1 MFSGIVSNIGKITL
15 FDKIKYQIGIESNL
29 NNFQI
34 GESICCGGICLTVA
48 KKNKNQFFCNLSSET
63 INKTNLMFK
72 HVGDLINLE
81 RSLKVGS
88 EISGH
93 FVFGH
98 VDGITTVKK
107 ITNIQDSIVISCMT
121 SDDIAKFLMDK
132 CSISI
137 DGVSLTVNDVRN
149 NVFSVSIIPHT
160 WENTTLKILKENDKV
175 NTEIDMLARYVF
187 KAIGKL

>member
-1 MFSGIVSNIGKITL
+1 MFSGIISNIGKITL
-15 FDKIKYQIGIESNL
+15 FDKIKYQIGIESSL
-29 NNFQI
+29 KNFQI

-63 INKTNLMFK
+63 IKKTNLSFK
-72 HVGDLINLE
+72 QVGDLINLE

-107 ITNIQDSIVISCMT
+107 ITNIQDSIVISFMT
-121 SDDIAKFLMDK
+121 NNYISKFLIDK

-137 DGVSLTVNDVRN
+137 DGVSLTVNDVQN
-149 NVFSVSIIPHT
+149 NEFSVSIIPHT
-160 WENTTLKILKENDKV
+160 WENTTLKILKEKDKV

-187 KAIGKL
+187 KAIGKS

>member
-1 MFSGIVSNIGKITL
+1 M
-15 FDKIKYQIGIESNL
+15 
-29 NNFQI
+29 
-34 GESICCGGICLTVA
+34 
-48 KKNKNQFFCNLSSET
+48 
-63 INKTNLMFK
+63 
-72 HVGDLINLE
+72 
-81 RSLKVGS
+81 KVGS

-107 ITNIQDSIVISCMT
+107 ITNIQDSIVISFMT
-121 SDDIAKFLMDK
+121 SDYIAKFLIDK

-137 DGVSLTVNDVRN
+137 DGVSLTVNDVQN

-160 WENTTLKILKENDKV
+160 WENTTLKILKEKDKV

>member
-1 MFSGIVSNIGKITL
+1 MFSGIISNIGKITL

-29 NNFQI
+29 KNFQI
-34 GESICCGGICLTVA
+34 GESISCGGICLTVA
-48 KKNKNQFFCNLSSET
+48 EKNKNQFFCNLSSET
-63 INKTNLMFK
+63 IKKTNLSFK
-72 HVGDLINLE
+72 QVGDLINLE

-107 ITNIQDSIVISCMT
+107 ITNIQDSIVISFMT
-121 SDDIAKFLMDK
+121 NNYISKFLIDK

-137 DGVSLTVNDVRN
+137 DGVSLTVNDVQN
-149 NVFSVSIIPHT
+149 NEFSVSIIPHT
-160 WENTTLKILKENDKV
+160 WENTTLKILKEKDKV

-187 KAIGKL
+187 KAIGKS

>member
-15 FDKIKYQIGIESNL
+15 FDKIKYQIGIESSL

-34 GESICCGGICLTVA
+34 GESICCSGICLTVA

-107 ITNIQDSIVISCMT
+107 ITNIQDSIVISFMT
-121 SDDIAKFLMDK
+121 NLDK
-132 CSISI
+132 PLQQST
-137 DGVSLTVNDVRN
+137 D
-149 NVFSVSIIPHT
+149 
-160 WENTTLKILKENDKV
+160 
-175 NTEIDMLARYVF
+175 
-187 KAIGKL
+187 